1 MIEYGLYWMGKA
13 AGRGGTKEGAYIV
26 ERKFACLLA
35 RLLARL
41 LAWRGT
47 VASSSRCEN
56 DAFIG

>member
-35 RLLARL
+35 RLA
-41 LAWRGT
+41 
-47 VASSSRCEN
+47 VHSSKQQQVRE
-56 DAFIG
+56 

>member
-35 RLLARL
+35 CSLARL
-41 LAWRGT
+41 AGH
-47 VASSSRCEN
+47 SSKQQQVRE
-56 DAFIG
+56 